1 MLCIELP
8 DCLSD
13 CYYVE
18 CLTPIINRLCHETAF
33 TEDQLV
39 DLTGKFFCRV
49 CEVGKENV
57 YLMPKVEDFFDKIGT
72 E

>member
-1 MLCIELP
+1 MVHVELP

-13 CYYVE
+13 FYYVE

-33 TEDQLV
+33 TESQLSE
-39 DLTGKFFCRV
+39 LTGKFFERI
-49 CEVGKENV
+49 CEVGKQNV